1 MKHYNLDI
9 STICNFFMKNL
20 HKYLNV
26 YKKFKNNLSY
36 TLYCVG
42 MLVNITNSVPELFLM
57 SEERINEV
65 QDIIKYHGFY
75 NVILKLSSGFMADV
89 SKVLLLRFIKYIYI
103 THVLVCILQNSVI
116 LNVQLIYNV

>member
-1 MKHYNLDI
+1 MCGDV
-9 STICNFFMKNL
+9 S
-20 HKYLNV
+20 KY
-26 YKKFKNNLSY
+26 
-36 TLYCVG
+36 
-42 MLVNITNSVPELFLM
+42 TNSVPELFLM